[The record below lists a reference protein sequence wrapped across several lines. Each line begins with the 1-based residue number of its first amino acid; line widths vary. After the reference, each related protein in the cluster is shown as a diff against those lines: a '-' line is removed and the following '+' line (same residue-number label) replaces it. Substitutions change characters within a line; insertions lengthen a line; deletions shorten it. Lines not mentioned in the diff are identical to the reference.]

1 MGYYEGKVAVVT
13 GGANGIGLGL
23 AKELAK
29 RGACVMIADIKASS
43 IDAAKEELKEYG
55 DQIVGCKTDVTK
67 TADWDT
73 LVNVMYKT
81 FGKVDLLFNNA
92 GIYFPKPY
100 SDYTEADWNWY
111 LSVNILGCI
120 KGANAFYPR
129 MAQQEGGG
137 KIVFTAS
144 QAAVSPGSGLA
155 PYHTTKAAVLRF
167 AECFYLDMK
176 AMKLPV
182 TAAVVMPAVI
192 GTQIGTREEDIE
204 TRPAEFAG
212 QSSTSKMTEAE
223 LANFR
228 MLYGIIAAGPGT
240 PGYKELASSMGMITV
255 PQACTRILDK
265 VALDYFYIYTH
276 DDMTRTIIT
285 DEVSRMLRGYSEPI
299 GQGDLMGE
307 YLAKSGEVFAE

>member
-1 MGYYEGKVAVVT
+1 MDFYEGKVAVVT

-23 AKELAK
+23 TKELAK
-29 RGACVMIADIKASS
+29 RGARVMIADIKASS
-43 IDAAKEELKEYG
+43 IEAAKVELKGYG
-55 DQIVGCKTDVTK
+55 DKIVGCQTDVTK
-67 TADWDT
+67 TADWEN
-73 LVNVMYKT
+73 LVNATYQT
-81 FGKVDLLFNNA
+81 FGKADLLFNNA
-92 GIYFPKPY
+92 GIYFPKSY

-111 LSVNILGCI
+111 LSVNVLGYI

-129 MAQQEGGG
+129 MAKQEGGG

-167 AECFYLDMK
+167 AECFHLDMK

-192 GTQIGTREEDIE
+192 GTQIGTREADPEA
-204 TRPAEFAG
+204 RPAEFAG
-212 QSSTSKMTEAE
+212 QSSTSKMTKEE
-223 LANFR
+223 LANFN

-255 PQACTRILDK
+255 AQACASILDK
-265 VALDYFYIYTH
+265 IALGYFYIYTH
-276 DDMTRTIIT
+276 EDMTRSIVN
-285 DEVSRMLRGYSEPI
+285 DEAYRMLRGFNEPI
-299 GQGDLMGE
+299 GQGDLMAE
-307 YLAKSGEVFAE
+307 YLTKSGEVFGE

>member
-23 AKELAK
+23 TRELAR

-43 IDAAKEELKEYG
+43 IEAAKEELKEYG
-55 DQIVGCKTDVTK
+55 DQIAGCKTDVTK
-67 TADWDT
+67 TADWEN
-73 LVNVMYKT
+73 LVNVTYKT
-81 FGKVDLLFNNA
+81 FSKADLLFNNA
-92 GIYFPKPY
+92 GIYFPRPY

-111 LSVNILGCI
+111 LSVNIFGCI
-120 KGANAFYPR
+120 KGANAFYSR
-129 MAQQEGGG
+129 MAQQAGGG

-167 AECFYLDMK
+167 AECFHLDMK

-182 TAAVVMPAVI
+182 SAAVVMPAVI
-192 GTQIGTREEDIE
+192 GTQIGTREDDPE
-204 TRPAEFAG
+204 TRPAQFAG

-223 LANFR
+223 LANFK

-255 PQACTRILDK
+255 AQACATTLDK
-265 VALDYFYIYTH
+265 VALGHFYIYTH

-285 DEVSRMLRGYSEPI
+285 DEAYRMLRGYGEPAA
-299 GQGDLMGE
+299 QGDVMGE